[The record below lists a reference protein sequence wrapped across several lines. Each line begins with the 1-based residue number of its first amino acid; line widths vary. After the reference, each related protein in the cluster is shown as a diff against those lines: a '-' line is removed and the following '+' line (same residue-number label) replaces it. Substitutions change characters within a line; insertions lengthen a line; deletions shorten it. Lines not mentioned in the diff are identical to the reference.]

1 MIWYSFCKMYVKPKP
16 RPCATHTGSPH
27 IGSPHI
33 GAPHTGAPHTGA
45 SRKKDACLHGRR
57 LSPYFIPVL
66 L

>member
-27 IGSPHI
+27 IGAPHI

-45 SRKKDACLHGRR
+45 SRKKVPSAPQL
-57 LSPYFIPVL
+57 P
-66 L
+66 